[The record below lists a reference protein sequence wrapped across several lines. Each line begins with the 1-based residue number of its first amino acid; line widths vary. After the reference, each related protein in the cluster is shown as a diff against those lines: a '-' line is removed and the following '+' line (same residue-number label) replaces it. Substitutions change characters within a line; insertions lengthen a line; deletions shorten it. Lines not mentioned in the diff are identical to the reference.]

1 MKKNKILTL
10 LLSFSCITSL
20 LSSCNQKENT
30 SPDVPS
36 EEPEKIYKYKDP
48 KCYEGTLISN
58 LDLPLF
64 NETTLHVP
72 LLDTKINFT
81 YQEIDQELSEDESMR
96 KIKFHLNMDLYSS
109 QEMYESSI
117 LSEYVLTSVFGDFK
131 YQNILNNVSD
141 LDFYYYGDGVL
152 YTTISRFENNAKPSR
167 VDEEYL
173 KAYPREI
180 IGTSKIDISSLMDM
194 VGTVSSDNSTDFIIQ
209 QIYSILSGFSV
220 KIGDITSFIEGI
232 TIDVLDE
239 GFKASVD
246 QEGLDGLSSILT
258 NIVNFTVNK
267 LGIDVNLKDGNLLD
281 LNKFE
286 ISYTPLAISAT
297 ILSENSTS
305 SLLNLS
311 LTRNDNNALS
321 VESSINLEEDYL
333 IQEKAVKAVDSFYS
347 LYDSYSLDGSSQ
359 TDIYNAISTINGLN
373 SDEKSRIA
381 NFNSYLGYD
390 VLTID
395 ENGNYTGLS
404 EEEAIQNYYQ
414 NILDVINGE
423 NSTDYEIMNGLEKI
437 FSLFNEDKYSDSLKF
452 NLLTYLE
459 RNNEEEYNAYLDK
472 ISSFLNRFLD
482 QILEDVNTLLNEY
495 NKDEEHTLE
504 KTHDLIENIYIL
516 TSFDNI
522 ILSDDKEIKLED
534 LKENDIIKALPSEI
548 LSKIAYIFSLNH
560 QIFDQTYAQ
569 NISSFIIN
577 YLDEIYKMV
586 IDMGEKSDIK
596 EFRDVPSYLILNED
610 NDEMY
615 KIFVL
620 ISNGNLQ
627 FINTIKNKLDDIIS
641 DLLYKADLMANK
653 KLDNTITI
661 EEIRLI
667 FNKEGL
673 ASKKEVLDGMY
684 NMIHVYLSSPLYEK
698 YEANLSYIDKYYE
711 LCNEF
716 ELQEDRL

>member
-522 ILSDDKEIKLED
+522 IISDDKEIKLED

-569 NISSFIIN
+569 NISSIIIN

-615 KIFVL
+615 KIFDL

-641 DLLYKADLMANK
+641 DILCKADLMANK

-667 FNKEGL
+667 FNKEDL

>member
-10 LLSFSCITSL
+10 LLSFSCVTSL

-167 VDEEYL
+167 VDGEYL

-495 NKDEEHTLE
+495 SKDEEHTLE

-569 NISSFIIN
+569 NISSIIIN

-596 EFRDVPSYLILNED
+596 KFRDVPSYLILNED

-615 KIFVL
+615 KIFDL

-641 DLLYKADLMANK
+641 DLLCKADLMANK

-667 FNKEGL
+667 FNKEDL